1 MSAQLVTSQTSE
13 SPRPPV
19 PTWHYVLFALIAIV
33 GTAWDLGTKSSVFS
47 SLGYPGQ
54 FSDWSRTFLNGWVEF
69 RFLTSFNEGALWG
82 MGQGFSSLFALLS
95 VLAGIG
101 IITWLTYFRGAASL
115 WLCVT
120 LGLVLAGTLGNLYDR
135 LGWHGNEINGERM
148 YAVRDFLAFTFGT
161 YHYPIFNFA
170 DVFLVTGA
178 IMLGVYSFFLEP
190 APESS
195 KNSAEPARPTQP
207 AATEK
212 ESDSKSA

>member
-1 MSAQLVTSQTSE
+1 MN
-13 SPRPPV
+13 SPTPSPSRPAV
-19 PTWHYVLFALIAIV
+19 PAWHYVLFAAIAII
-33 GTAWDLGTKSSVFS
+33 GTIWDLGTKSAVFS
-47 SLGYPGQ
+47 SLGYPGR
-54 FSDWSRTFLNGWVEF
+54 FSEWTQTFLNGWVEF

-95 VLAGIG
+95 VLAAIG
-101 IITWLTYFRGAASL
+101 ILTWLTYFRGAASL

-135 LGWHGNEINGERM
+135 LGWHGNEIDGERM

-178 IMLGVYSFFLEP
+178 IMLGVYSFFLEVGPEENSKSTDQTSTVSTPTP
-190 APESS
+190 ATSPESS
-195 KNSAEPARPTQP
+195 S
-207 AATEK
+207 
-212 ESDSKSA
+212 